1 MRKVLYFVWTL
12 GFLGI
17 LFTVYRIQAFVNASD
32 IKNYQFNPN
41 NPVSWFLYACIGA
54 YLSLIFIRKS
64 ISVNYGFLM
73 CTFLPGI
80 VLLFFVKVSNLFP
93 TIDLNIVALF
103 CGFTLL
109 LGLFHSKINL
119 EILK

>member
-12 GFLGI
+12 GFIGI
-17 LFTVYRIQAFVNASD
+17 LFIVYRIQAFVTASE
-32 IKNYQFNPN
+32 IENFQFNPN
-41 NPVSWFLYACIGA
+41 NPFRWFLYACIGA

-64 ISVNYGFLM
+64 ISVNYRFLM
-73 CTFLPGI
+73 CTFLPGL
-80 VLLFFVKVSNLFP
+80 VLLLFVKVSNLFP

-109 LGLFHSKINL
+109 LGLFYSKINL
-119 EILK
+119 EISK